1 MKKVDDETLRE
12 TGSRHN
18 IEKDQIKEE
27 KEIDP
32 STSISCDCCDESVA
46 AVPLSLSS
54 SISSSSTLGKKVE
67 GPLKIAE
74 HDHEDYES
82 DSPGMIKQRKILT
95 DSKSL
100 IVIGLAST
108 IPIVLL
114 ELLLPDSLVSIS
126 IMFTLAT
133 SVQILLGRSFYIRF
147 FKAIRN
153 RKRLTT
159 DTLVVLSTSVAYFY
173 SIISMIIGSN
183 LQFFEASSS
192 VLTIFT
198 IGEYLESRVLRTTSE
213 SLRNLVALK
222 PKKAIVIRNGRQE
235 EIDSDSVVVADIV
248 IVKPGEKIATDGMV
262 IDGESSV
269 DESMITGES
278 IPVDKK
284 VGDNV
289 IGGTINKNGYLQFR
303 ATNVGSKTVL
313 ANIIEMV
320 RRARMS
326 KAPVQR
332 IADKAVQY
340 FIPIVLSIAIGA
352 SLYWYLIAHEPI
364 AFAVTVFAT
373 ILVVSCPCALGIATP
388 MVISLG
394 IDKAA
399 RQGVLIK
406 SGEYLEKLSSVDT
419 IVFDKTG
426 TLTKGRPEVTDIIT
440 NDYVDGGNYN
450 EYQLLQLA
458 SSVEG
463 KSEHPIAQA
472 IVKKAS
478 ERSISPLEI
487 TEFFSVSGHGV
498 MASYQERRIFVG
510 SPYNVMNIRSYNTN
524 NLEKSQTIPQ
534 SMQTKIAEL
543 EADGKTVVTIFVE
556 GKFTGLIA
564 VADTLRENAKYIVDE
579 IKKMNKDVLLLS
591 GDNKRTADAIA
602 KKVGIDKV
610 MAQVS
615 PQTKAEEIKKLQ
627 DQGRKKVAM
636 IGDGINDAPALAQA
650 DIGIAIGSGTDV
662 AVSSGHIILMK
673 SDLEHVLY
681 ALKLGTYSFRKI
693 KQNLG
698 MSFAYNVIT
707 ISIAAGLFY
716 SFTNSLILTPALAAL
731 GWVISDSAVFGN
743 SLLIRRFDF
752 PSIRQSMQDRNK

>member
-1 MKKVDDETLRE
+1 MKKVDNEKFMETRS
-12 TGSRHN
+12 GHK
-18 IEKDQIKEE
+18 IEKEQIKKE
-27 KEIDP
+27 KETDIF
-32 STSISCDCCDESVA
+32 TSISCDCCEESV
-46 AVPLSLSS
+46 VP
-54 SISSSSTLGKKVE
+54 SISSSSTPGKKAEELV
-67 GPLKIAE
+67 KIDE
-74 HDHEDYES
+74 HDHEDFES
-82 DSPGMIKQRKILT
+82 DTHGRIKQRKLLT
-95 DSKSL
+95 DSKLL

-114 ELLLPDSLVSIS
+114 GLLLPDSLVTIS
-126 IMFTLAT
+126 IMFILAT
-133 SVQILLGRSFYIRF
+133 FVQILLGRPFYIRF

-198 IGEYLESRVLRTTSE
+198 IGEYLESRVLRTTAE
-213 SLRNLVALK
+213 SLRSLIALK
-222 PKKAIVIRNGRQE
+222 PKKAIVIRNGREE
-235 EIDSDSVVVADIV
+235 EIDSDSVVIDDIV
-248 IVKPGEKIATDGMV
+248 VVKPGEKIATDGKV

-269 DESMITGES
+269 DESFITGES

-284 VGDNV
+284 VGERV
-289 IGGTINKNGYLQFR
+289 IGGTINNNGYLQFR
-303 ATNVGSKTVL
+303 ATEVGSNTVL

-332 IADKAVQY
+332 IADRAVQY
-340 FIPIVLSIAIGA
+340 FIPIVLSIAIAA
-352 SLYWYLIAHEPI
+352 SLYWLLIAHEPI

-394 IDKAA
+394 IDKAS

-406 SGEYLEKLSSVDT
+406 GGEYLEKLAHIDT
-419 IVFDKTG
+419 VVFDKTG
-426 TLTKGRPEVTDIIT
+426 TLTKGRPEVTDIIP
-440 NDYVDGGNYN
+440 NDYVDDGDNYN

-458 SSVEG
+458 SSVEV

-472 IVKKAS
+472 ITKKAS
-478 ERSISPLEI
+478 ERSVPPLE
-487 TEFFSVSGHGV
+487 TSEFFSLSGHGV
-498 MASYQERRIFVG
+498 VASYQRRRLFVG
-510 SPYNVMNIRSYNTN
+510 TPYEVMNKRSDN
-524 NLEKSQTIPQ
+524 NNNNNHIEKSLTIPQ
-534 SMQTKIAEL
+534 NMEAKVAEL
-543 EADGKTVVTIFVE
+543 EAEGKTVVTVFVE
-556 GKFTGLIA
+556 EKLAGLIA
-564 VADTLRENAKYIVDE
+564 VADMLRENAEYIVDG
-579 IKKMNKDVLLLS
+579 IKKMNIDVLLLS
-591 GDNKRTADAIA
+591 GDNKRTADTIA
-602 KKVGIDKV
+602 KTVGIDKV
-610 MAQVS
+610 MAQIS
-615 PQTKAEEIKKLQ
+615 PETKADEIKKLQ
-627 DQGRKKVAM
+627 DQYRKKVAM

-662 AVSSGHIILMK
+662 AISSGHIILMK
-673 SDLEHVLY
+673 SDLEHVLF
-681 ALKLGTYSFRKI
+681 ALKLGAYSFRKI

-716 SFTNSLILTPALAAL
+716 NLTNSLILTPALAAL
-731 GWVISDSAVFGN
+731 GWVISDTAVFGN

-752 PSIRQSMQDRNK
+752 PSIRL